1 MWGTII
7 GVYRIIMNL
16 ERCRYIVVEGP
27 IGAGKT
33 SLARNMATRLNCSLV
48 LERPEINPFLAK
60 FYEDTPRYALSTQL
74 FFLLQRRQQ
83 LQSIEEENIFAQSV
97 VSDFLFEKGQLF
109 ADVALNSTERELYQQ
124 IHEQIP
130 LTAPVP
136 DLVIYLQVSP
146 EVLLKRVR
154 QRGNTL
160 EQHLSEDYLHRLAE
174 RYMRFFHEYDQ
185 APVIIVN
192 SEHIDLAHSIADL
205 DLLLTRI
212 DQMRSAREYF
222 NVGAG

>member
-1 MWGTII
+1 
-7 GVYRIIMNL
+7 MNL

-27 IGAGKT
+27 VGAGKT
-33 SLARNMATRLNCSLV
+33 SLARNMATRLNCSLM
-48 LERPEINPFLAK
+48 LEQPEANPFLEK

-74 FFLLQRRQQ
+74 FFLLQRRHQ
-83 LQSIEEENIFAQSV
+83 LQLMRQENGFSQSV

-109 ADVALNSTERELYQQ
+109 AAVALSEPEHGLYRQ
-124 IHEQIP
+124 ICEQMP
-130 LTAPVP
+130 LDAPAP

-146 EVLLKRVR
+146 EVLIKRIR

-160 EQHLSEDYLHRLAE
+160 EQNISEDYLRRLAE
-174 RYMRFFHEYDQ
+174 RYMQFFHEYDR
-185 APVIIVN
+185 APVMIVN
-192 SEHIDLAHSIADL
+192 SEHIDLANSIADF

-222 NVGAG
+222 NVGAS